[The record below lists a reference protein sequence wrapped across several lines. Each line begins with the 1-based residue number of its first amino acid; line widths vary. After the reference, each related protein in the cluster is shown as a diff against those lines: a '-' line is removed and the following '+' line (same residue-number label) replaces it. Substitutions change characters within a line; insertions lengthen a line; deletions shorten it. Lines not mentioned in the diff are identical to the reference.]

1 MEELDSFTEG
11 KNTQNAIRSCLNSNS
26 AKSNNVSSMDND
38 ISFSG
43 HAPLASGD
51 ANNINELASESHQNT
66 NDADKE
72 IEKNYTSTTIS
83 SRSDSSSMSEQIPS
97 DSKLPR
103 SAEIQQAIS
112 VAAMLQHGTDE
123 SFQENGL
130 PYSESNEEGYDSEEE
145 QLDETKLLE
154 FMLQNSQ
161 SQEEFHNQYDQL
173 TSSLKDDSS
182 EKLTSETRLSETNL
196 PTVLDNL
203 NSSSALSEQNS
214 QDEKQCWVCFAS
226 EKDDT
231 SAVWTS
237 PCRYQFN
244 IEQG

>member
-11 KNTQNAIRSCLNSNS
+11 KSTQNAIRSCLNSNS

-51 ANNINELASESHQNT
+51 ANNINELASENHQNT
-66 NDADKE
+66 NEADKE
-72 IEKNYTSTTIS
+72 IEENYTSTTIS

-97 DSKLPR
+97 DSKHPR

-130 PYSESNEEGYDSEEE
+130 PHSESNEEGYDSEEE

-244 IEQG
+244 IE